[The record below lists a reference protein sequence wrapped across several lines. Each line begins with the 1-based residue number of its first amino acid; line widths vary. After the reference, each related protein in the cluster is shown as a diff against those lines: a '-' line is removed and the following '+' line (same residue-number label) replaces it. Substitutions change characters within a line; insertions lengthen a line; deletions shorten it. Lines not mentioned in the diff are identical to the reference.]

1 MLFTPVQC
9 NSSNF
14 CDQLKNYG
22 NISISAVSLSLSLT
36 FIFLGLFVPLFKFL
50 MQSVSAEE
58 LHECQCFVGSNVTA
72 P

>member
-1 MLFTPVQC
+1 MATLALV
-9 NSSNF
+9 
-14 CDQLKNYG
+14 
-22 NISISAVSLSLSLT
+22 LSLT